1 MDSFIT
7 KLASA
12 TLGLALVLGASVA
25 MTAAGGVLAASD
37 AEART
42 ASRSTMTGRGGQ
54 KTERTKIDFGKLKDL
69 EPAKHELARDRIPEG
84 KKGELAKRIGEKRA
98 QTGGRN

>member
-1 MDSFIT
+1 MISLT
-7 KLASA
+7 NKLMSA

-25 MTAAGGVLAASD
+25 MTAAGGVLTASD

-42 ASRSTMTGRGGQ
+42 ASRSKIISRGGQ

-69 EPAKHELARDRIPEG
+69 KPAKGELARERVIDNG
-84 KKGELAKRIGEKRA
+84 KKGDLAKRIGER
-98 QTGGRN
+98 QTRGRI